1 MKNCKLDTKVLFI
14 KFVKKNYLMKTY
26 FKIWFALLTFFS
38 CTNKKNSKNTSIE
51 LNPRQVSYTAPLS
64 RVFTQ
69 PIDFVNAAEK
79 SIDAVVHVKNTSIV
93 SDDFSYL
100 DYFYGRNRKPQ
111 NRVGTGS
118 GVIVSP
124 DGFII
129 TNNHVIED
137 ATKIEVTTN
146 DNLRYEAKLIGT
158 DPYTDIAVLKILTQ
172 KPLPYLYFGN
182 SDNTKI
188 GEWVLAIGN
197 PFNLNSTVTAGIIS
211 AKSRDLNK
219 LDRRNQSFIQT
230 DAAVNQG
237 NSGGAL
243 VNLKGE
249 LIGINT
255 AITTISGGFE
265 GYSFA
270 VPSNIARKVF
280 EDIIEFGTNQKGM
293 LGVQGFAISPE
304 FEEFVNENNIKQ
316 TEGFYVSSVLE
327 NMGAYNAGIKEGDI
341 LISVDNIKIKKFSDL
356 TGYLESKRPGDMVKL
371 GFFRKEAKK
380 YLIVKL
386 EKTKTVQFLNMTLS
400 NLTKKEKEN
409 LKIKSGLK
417 IVESGEFLKGQIENN
432 SILIDINGNS
442 IDAVDQVLQ
451 IEPESIRWLTYIDPN
466 GEKIRLRF

>member
-1 MKNCKLDTKVLFI
+1 
-14 KFVKKNYLMKTY
+14 MKTKLIFY
-26 FKIWFALLTFFS
+26 FAIAVFFS
-38 CTNKKNSKNTSIE
+38 CKDENRSNVNLNE
-51 LNPRQVSYTAPLS
+51 LNPRPVNYTNSLGG
-64 RVFTQ
+64 FFNQ
-69 PIDFVNAAEK
+69 PVDFVEAAEK
-79 SIDAVVHVKNTSIV
+79 SLNAVVHVKNTSVI

-100 DYFYGRNRKPQ
+100 DYFYGRNRNPQ
-111 NRVGTGS
+111 NRIGTGS

-146 DNLRYEAKLIGT
+146 DNIRYKAKLIGT
-158 DPYTDIAVLKILTQ
+158 DPYTDIAVLKIETQ
-172 KPLPYLYFGN
+172 KILPYLYFGD

-243 VNLKGE
+243 VNLNGE

-304 FEEFVNENNIKQ
+304 FEKFINDNNIKQ
-316 TEGFYVSSVLE
+316 SEGFYVSKVLE
-327 NMGAYNAGIKEGDI
+327 NMGAFNAGIKEGDI

-356 TGYLESKRPGDMVKL
+356 TGYLESKRPGDNVNI
-371 GFFRKEAKK
+371 GFFRKDVKK
-380 YLIVKL
+380 YLKVKL
-386 EKTKTVQFLNMTLS
+386 EKTKTVEFLSMTLS
-400 NLTKKEKEN
+400 NMTKKEKED
-409 LKIKSGLK
+409 LKIKNGIRIIKSGA
-417 IVESGEFLKGQIENN
+417 FLKGQVEDN
-432 SILIDINGNS
+432 SILIDINGNTL
-442 IDAVDQVLQ
+442 DAVDQILQ
-451 IEPESIRWLTYIDPN
+451 MDPENVKWITYINPN

>member
-1 MKNCKLDTKVLFI
+1 
-14 KFVKKNYLMKTY
+14 MKTKLIFY
-26 FKIWFALLTFFS
+26 FAIAVFFS
-38 CTNKKNSKNTSIE
+38 CKDENRSNVNLNE
-51 LNPRQVSYTAPLS
+51 LNPRPVNYTNSLGG
-64 RVFTQ
+64 FFNQ
-69 PIDFVNAAEK
+69 PADFVEAAEK
-79 SIDAVVHVKNTSIV
+79 SLNAVVHVKNTSVI

-100 DYFYGRNRKPQ
+100 DYFYGRNRNPQ
-111 NRVGTGS
+111 NRIGTGS

-146 DNLRYEAKLIGT
+146 DNIRYKAKLIGT
-158 DPYTDIAVLKILTQ
+158 DPYTDIAVLKIETQ
-172 KPLPYLYFGN
+172 KLLPYLYFGD

-243 VNLKGE
+243 VNLNGE

-304 FEEFVNENNIKQ
+304 FEKFINDNNIKQ
-316 TEGFYVSSVLE
+316 SEGFYVSKVLE
-327 NMGAYNAGIKEGDI
+327 NMGAFNAGIKEGDI

-356 TGYLESKRPGDMVKL
+356 TGYLESKRPGDNVNI
-371 GFFRKEAKK
+371 GFFRKDVKK
-380 YLIVKL
+380 YLKVKL
-386 EKTKTVQFLNMTLS
+386 EKTKTIEFLSMTLS
-400 NLTKKEKEN
+400 NMTKKEKED
-409 LKIKSGLK
+409 LKIKNGIRIIKSGA
-417 IVESGEFLKGQIENN
+417 FLKGQVEDN
-432 SILIDINGNS
+432 SILIDINGNT
-442 IDAVDQVLQ
+442 IDAVDQILQ
-451 IEPESIRWLTYIDPN
+451 MDPENVKWITYINPN
-466 GEKIRLRF
+466 GEKVRLRF

>member
-1 MKNCKLDTKVLFI
+1 MKAYFI
-14 KFVKKNYLMKTY
+14 LGFL
-26 FKIWFALLTFFS
+26 IISFFS
-38 CTNKKNSKNTSIE
+38 CKSEKKSIDVFSE
-51 LNPRQVSYTAPLS
+51 LNPKSVKYNYIVDRVSS
-64 RVFTQ
+64 Q
-69 PIDFVNAAEK
+69 PVDFVEAANK
-79 SIDAVVHVKNTSIV
+79 SIDAVVHVKNTSVI

-100 DYFYGRNRKPQ
+100 DYFYGRNRSPQ
-111 NRVGTGS
+111 NRIGTGS

-129 TNNHVIED
+129 TNKHVIED

-146 DNLRYEAKLIGT
+146 DNIRYEAKLVGT
-158 DPYTDIAVLKILTQ
+158 DPYTDIAVLKIQT
-172 KPLPYLYFGN
+172 KKSLPYLYFGN

-230 DAAVNQG
+230 DAAVNQV

-243 VNLKGE
+243 VNLNGE

-280 EDIIEFGTNQKGM
+280 EDIIEYGTNQKGM

-304 FEEFVNENNIKQ
+304 FEEFINENNIQQ
-316 TEGFYVSSVLE
+316 TEGFYVSKVLE
-327 NMGAYNAGIKEGDI
+327 NMGAFNAGIKEGDI
-341 LISVDNIKIKKFSDL
+341 LVSVDDIKIKKFSDL
-356 TGYLESKRPGDMVKL
+356 TGYLESKRPGDMVNI
-371 GFFRKEAKK
+371 GFIRNDIKNFLK
-380 YLIVKL
+380 VKL

-400 NLTKKEKEN
+400 NLTKKEKVD
-409 LKIKSGLK
+409 LKIKNGLK
-417 IVESGEFLKGQIENN
+417 VVESGEFLKGQIENN
-432 SILIDINGNS
+432 SILIDINGDA
-442 IDAVDQVLQ
+442 IDAVDQILQ
-451 IEPESIRWLTYIDPN
+451 IEPESVKWITYINPN

>member
-1 MKNCKLDTKVLFI
+1 
-14 KFVKKNYLMKTY
+14 MKTY
-26 FKIWFALLTFFS
+26 FKFWFVLLAFFS
-38 CTNKKNSKNTSIE
+38 CTKKEKSNIIFDENYSS
-51 LNPRQVSYTAPLS
+51 PVSYSTPFDQ
-64 RVFTQ
+64 VFKQ
-69 PIDFVNAAEK
+69 PVDFVEAAEK
-79 SIDAVVHVKNTSIV
+79 SINAVVHVKNTSII

-100 DYFYGRNRKPQ
+100 DYFYGRSKSPQ
-111 NRVGTGS
+111 NRIGTGS

-129 TNNHVIED
+129 TNNHVIEN
-137 ATKIEVTTN
+137 ANKIEVTTN
-146 DNLRYEAKLIGT
+146 NNIRYEAKLIGT
-158 DPYTDIAVLKILTQ
+158 DPYTDIAVLKIETQ
-172 KPLPYLYFGN
+172 KLLPYLYFAN

-243 VNLKGE
+243 VNLNGE

-270 VPSNIARKVF
+270 VPSNIAKKVF

-304 FEEFVNENNIKQ
+304 FEKFIQENNITQ
-316 TEGFYVSSVLE
+316 SEGFYVSKVLE
-327 NMGAYNAGIKEGDI
+327 NMGASNAGIKEGDI
-341 LISVDNIKIKKFSDL
+341 LISVDQIKIKKF
-356 TGYLESKRPGDMVKL
+356 
-371 GFFRKEAKK
+371 
-380 YLIVKL
+380 
-386 EKTKTVQFLNMTLS
+386 
-400 NLTKKEKEN
+400 
-409 LKIKSGLK
+409 
-417 IVESGEFLKGQIENN
+417 
-432 SILIDINGNS
+432 
-442 IDAVDQVLQ
+442 
-451 IEPESIRWLTYIDPN
+451 
-466 GEKIRLRF
+466 

>member
-1 MKNCKLDTKVLFI
+1 
-14 KFVKKNYLMKTY
+14 MKTY
-26 FKIWFALLTFFS
+26 LILGYVIISFFS
-38 CTNKKNSKNTSIE
+38 CKNEKKSIDIFSE
-51 LNPRQVSYTAPLS
+51 FNPSQIDLTGGVVKT
-64 RVFTQ
+64 VFSQ
-69 PIDFVNAAEK
+69 PVDFVEAAKK
-79 SIDAVVHVKNTSIV
+79 SIDAVVHVKNTSVI

-100 DYFYGRNRKPQ
+100 DYFYGRNKSPQ
-111 NRVGTGS
+111 NRIGTGS

-146 DNLRYEAKLIGT
+146 DNIRYEAKLVGT
-158 DPYTDIAVLKILTQ
+158 DPYTDIAVLKIQTEKL
-172 KPLPYLYFGN
+172 LPYLYFGN

-243 VNLKGE
+243 VNLNGE

-304 FEEFVNENNIKQ
+304 FEKFINENNIKQ
-316 TEGFYVSSVLE
+316 SEGFYVSNVME
-327 NMGAYNAGIKEGDI
+327 NMGASNAGIKEGDI
-341 LISVDNIKIKKFSDL
+341 LVSVDAIKIKKFSDL
-356 TGYLESKRPGDMVKL
+356 TGYLESKRPGDKVNIGFIRNDVKN
-371 GFFRKEAKK
+371 
-380 YLIVKL
+380 YLTVKL
-386 EKTKTVQFLNMTLS
+386 EKTKTIQFLNMTLS
-400 NLTKKEKEN
+400 NLTKKEKVD
-409 LKIKSGLK
+409 LKIKNGLK
-417 IVESGEFLKGQIENN
+417 VIESGEFLNGQIENN
-432 SILIDINGNS
+432 SILIDINGK
-442 IDAVDQVLQ
+442 AVDTVDEVLQ
-451 IEPESIRWLTYIDPN
+451 IDPERVRWITYINPN

>member
-1 MKNCKLDTKVLFI
+1 
-14 KFVKKNYLMKTY
+14 MKTY
-26 FKIWFALLTFFS
+26 FKFWFALFTFFS
-38 CTNKKNSKNTSIE
+38 CTNEKNSIDVFNE
-51 LNPRQVSYTAPLS
+51 LNPRQVSYTNPLS

-69 PIDFVNAAEK
+69 PVDFVEAAEK

-100 DYFYGRNRKPQ
+100 DYFYGRNRNPQ
-111 NRVGTGS
+111 NRIGTGS

-146 DNLRYEAKLIGT
+146 DNIRYEAKLIGT
-158 DPYTDIAVLKILTQ
+158 DPYTDIAVLKIQTQ

-243 VNLKGE
+243 VNLNGE

-304 FEEFVNENNIKQ
+304 FEKFINENNIKQ
-316 TEGFYVSSVLE
+316 TEGFYVSNVLE
-327 NMGAYNAGIKEGDI
+327 NMGAYNAGINEGDI

-356 TGYLESKRPGDMVKL
+356 TGYLESKRPGDKVKL
-371 GFFRKEAKK
+371 GFYRKEVKK
-380 YLIVKL
+380 YLMVKL

-400 NLTKKEKEN
+400 NLTNKEKEN
-409 LKIKSGLK
+409 LKIKNGLR
-417 IVESGEFLKGQIENN
+417 IVELGEFLKGQIENN
-432 SILIDINGNS
+432 SILIDINGNQ

-451 IEPESIRWLTYIDPN
+451 IDPESVRWLTYINPS

>member
-1 MKNCKLDTKVLFI
+1 MKICCKLWFVL
-14 KFVKKNYLMKTY
+14 L
-26 FKIWFALLTFFS
+26 AFFS
-38 CTNKKNSKNTSIE
+38 CTNEEKSNIIFDKY
-51 LNPRQVSYTAPLS
+51 NPRPVSYTRTLDK
-64 RVFTQ
+64 VINQ
-69 PIDFVNAAEK
+69 PVDFVEAAEK
-79 SIDAVVHVKNTSIV
+79 SINAVVHVKNTSII

-100 DYFYGRNRKPQ
+100 DYFYGRNKSRQ
-111 NRVGTGS
+111 NRIGTGS

-146 DNLRYEAKLIGT
+146 DNIRYEAELIGT
-158 DPYTDIAVLKILTQ
+158 DPYTDIAVLKIQTQ
-172 KPLPYLYFGN
+172 KLLPYLYFAN

-243 VNLKGE
+243 VNLDGE

-270 VPSNIARKVF
+270 VPSNIAKKVF

-304 FEEFVNENNIKQ
+304 FEKFIKENKIKQ
-316 TEGFYVSSVLE
+316 SEGFYVSKVLE
-327 NMGAYNAGIKEGDI
+327 NMGASNAGIKEGDI

-356 TGYLESKRPGDMVKL
+356 TGYLESKRPGDNVKI
-371 GFFRKEAKK
+371 GFFRKDVKK
-380 YLIVKL
+380 YLMVRL

-400 NLTKKEKEN
+400 NLTKKEREN
-409 LKIKSGLK
+409 LKIKNGLR
-417 IVESGEFLKGQIENN
+417 IVDSGEFLKGQIENN
-432 SILIDINGNS
+432 SILIDINGDL
-442 IDAVDQVLQ
+442 IDTVDEILQ
-451 IEPESIRWLTYIDPN
+451 MEPESVEWLTYINPN

>member
-1 MKNCKLDTKVLFI
+1 MKAYFVLGFLI
-14 KFVKKNYLMKTY
+14 
-26 FKIWFALLTFFS
+26 ISFFS
-38 CTNKKNSKNTSIE
+38 CKSEKKSIDVFSE
-51 LNPRQVSYTAPLS
+51 LNPKSVKYNYTVDRVSS
-64 RVFTQ
+64 Q
-69 PIDFVNAAEK
+69 PVDFVEAANK
-79 SIDAVVHVKNTSIV
+79 SIDAVVHVKNTSVI

-100 DYFYGRNRKPQ
+100 DYFYGRNRSPQ
-111 NRVGTGS
+111 NRIGTGS

-146 DNLRYEAKLIGT
+146 DNIRYEAKLVGT
-158 DPYTDIAVLKILTQ
+158 DPYTDIAVLKIQT
-172 KPLPYLYFGN
+172 KKSLPYLYFGN

-243 VNLKGE
+243 VNLNGE

-304 FEEFVNENNIKQ
+304 FEEFINENNIQQ
-316 TEGFYVSSVLE
+316 TEGFYVSKVLE
-327 NMGAYNAGIKEGDI
+327 NMGAFNAGIKEGDI
-341 LISVDNIKIKKFSDL
+341 LVSVDDIKIKKFSDL
-356 TGYLESKRPGDMVKL
+356 TGYLESKRPGDMVNI
-371 GFFRKEAKK
+371 GFIRNDIKNFLK
-380 YLIVKL
+380 VKL

-400 NLTKKEKEN
+400 NLTKKEKVD
-409 LKIKSGLK
+409 LKIKNGLK
-417 IVESGEFLKGQIENN
+417 VVESGEFLKGQIENN
-432 SILIDINGNS
+432 SILIDINGDA
-442 IDAVDQVLQ
+442 IDAVDQILQ
-451 IEPESIRWLTYIDPN
+451 IEPESVKWITYINPN

>member
-1 MKNCKLDTKVLFI
+1 MKNCKLNTKLLFI
-14 KFVKKNYLMKTY
+14 KFVQNNYLMKTY
-26 FKIWFALLTFFS
+26 LKFWFLFIIFFS
-38 CTNKKNSKNTSIE
+38 CSNEKKSKDTISE
-51 LNPRQVSYTAPLS
+51 LYS
-64 RVFTQ
+64 RSVKFTPSLDRVLAQ
-69 PIDFVNAAEK
+69 PVDFVEAAEK
-79 SIDAVVHVKNTSIV
+79 SINAVVHVKNTSIV

-100 DYFYGRNRKPQ
+100 DYFYGRNRNPQ
-111 NRVGTGS
+111 NRIGTGS

-137 ATKIEVTTN
+137 ASKIEVTTN
-146 DNLRYEAKLIGT
+146 DNIRYEAKLVGT
-158 DPYTDIAVLKILTQ
+158 DPYTDIAVLKIQTQ
-172 KPLPYLYFGN
+172 KLLPYLYFGN

-243 VNLKGE
+243 VNLNGE

-304 FEEFVNENNIKQ
+304 FEKFINENNIKQ

-327 NMGAYNAGIKEGDI
+327 NMGAFNAGIKKGDI

-356 TGYLESKRPGDMVKL
+356 TGYLESKRPGDKVKL
-371 GFFRKEAKK
+371 GFFRNDIKK
-380 YLIVKL
+380 YLMVKL
-386 EKTKTVQFLNMTLS
+386 EKTKTIQFLNMTLS

-409 LKIKSGLK
+409 LNIESGLR
-417 IVESGEFLKGQIENN
+417 IVDSGQLLEGQIDDN
-432 SILIDINGNS
+432 SILIDINGKS

-451 IEPESIRWLTYIDPN
+451 MEPESVRWLTYLSPN

>member
-1 MKNCKLDTKVLFI
+1 MKAYFI
-14 KFVKKNYLMKTY
+14 LGFL
-26 FKIWFALLTFFS
+26 IISFFS
-38 CTNKKNSKNTSIE
+38 CKSEKKSIDVFSE
-51 LNPRQVSYTAPLS
+51 LNPKSVKYNYTVDRVSS
-64 RVFTQ
+64 Q
-69 PIDFVNAAEK
+69 PVDFVEAANK
-79 SIDAVVHVKNTSIV
+79 SIDAVVHVKNTSVI

-100 DYFYGRNRKPQ
+100 DYFYGRNRSPQ
-111 NRVGTGS
+111 NRIGTGS

-146 DNLRYEAKLIGT
+146 DNIRYEAKLVGT
-158 DPYTDIAVLKILTQ
+158 DPYTDIAVLKIQT
-172 KPLPYLYFGN
+172 KKSLPYLYFGN

-243 VNLKGE
+243 VNLNGE

-304 FEEFVNENNIKQ
+304 FEEFINENNIQQ
-316 TEGFYVSSVLE
+316 TEGFYVSKVLE
-327 NMGAYNAGIKEGDI
+327 NMGAFNAGIKEGDI
-341 LISVDNIKIKKFSDL
+341 LVSVDDIKIKKFSDL
-356 TGYLESKRPGDMVKL
+356 TGYLESKRPGDMVNIGYIRNDIKNFL
-371 GFFRKEAKK
+371 K
-380 YLIVKL
+380 VKL

-400 NLTKKEKEN
+400 NLTKKEKVD
-409 LKIKSGLK
+409 LKIKNGLK
-417 IVESGEFLKGQIENN
+417 VVESGEFLKGQIENN
-432 SILIDINGNS
+432 SILIDINGDA

-451 IEPESIRWLTYIDPN
+451 IEPESVKWITYINPN

>member
-1 MKNCKLDTKVLFI
+1 MKAYFI
-14 KFVKKNYLMKTY
+14 LGFL
-26 FKIWFALLTFFS
+26 IISFFS
-38 CTNKKNSKNTSIE
+38 CKSEKKSIDVFSE
-51 LNPRQVSYTAPLS
+51 LNPKSVKYNYTVDRVSS
-64 RVFTQ
+64 Q
-69 PIDFVNAAEK
+69 PVDFVEAANK
-79 SIDAVVHVKNTSIV
+79 SIDAVVHVKNTSVI

-100 DYFYGRNRKPQ
+100 DYFYGRNRSPQ
-111 NRVGTGS
+111 NRIGTGS

-146 DNLRYEAKLIGT
+146 DNIRYDAKLVGT
-158 DPYTDIAVLKILTQ
+158 DPYTDIAVLKIQT
-172 KPLPYLYFGN
+172 KKSLPYLYFGN

-243 VNLKGE
+243 VNLNGE

-304 FEEFVNENNIKQ
+304 FEEFINENNIQQ
-316 TEGFYVSSVLE
+316 TEGFYVSKVLE
-327 NMGAYNAGIKEGDI
+327 NMGAFNAGIKEGDI
-341 LISVDNIKIKKFSDL
+341 LVSVDDIKIKKFSDL
-356 TGYLESKRPGDMVKL
+356 TGYLESKRPGDMVNI
-371 GFFRKEAKK
+371 GFIRNDIKNFLK
-380 YLIVKL
+380 VKL

-400 NLTKKEKEN
+400 NLTKKEKVD
-409 LKIKSGLK
+409 LKIKNGLK
-417 IVESGEFLKGQIENN
+417 VVESGEFLKGQIENN
-432 SILIDINGNS
+432 SILIDINGGA
-442 IDAVDQVLQ
+442 IDAVDQILQ
-451 IEPESIRWLTYIDPN
+451 IEPESVKWITYINPN

>member
-1 MKNCKLDTKVLFI
+1 MKAYFI
-14 KFVKKNYLMKTY
+14 LGFL
-26 FKIWFALLTFFS
+26 IISFFS
-38 CTNKKNSKNTSIE
+38 CKSEKNSIDVFSE
-51 LNPRQVSYTAPLS
+51 LNPKSVKYNYTVDRVSS
-64 RVFTQ
+64 Q
-69 PIDFVNAAEK
+69 PVDFVEAANK
-79 SIDAVVHVKNTSIV
+79 SIDAVVHVKNTSVI

-100 DYFYGRNRKPQ
+100 DYFYGRNRSPQ
-111 NRVGTGS
+111 NRIGTGS

-146 DNLRYEAKLIGT
+146 DNIRYDAKLVGT
-158 DPYTDIAVLKILTQ
+158 DPYTDIAVLKIQT
-172 KPLPYLYFGN
+172 KKSLPYLYFGN

-243 VNLKGE
+243 VNLNGE

-304 FEEFVNENNIKQ
+304 FEEFINENNIQQ
-316 TEGFYVSSVLE
+316 TEGFYVSKVLE
-327 NMGAYNAGIKEGDI
+327 NMGAFNAGIKEGDI
-341 LISVDNIKIKKFSDL
+341 LVSVDDIKIKKFSDL
-356 TGYLESKRPGDMVKL
+356 TGYLESKRPGDMVNI
-371 GFFRKEAKK
+371 GFIRNDIKNFLK
-380 YLIVKL
+380 VKL

-400 NLTKKEKEN
+400 NLTKKEKVD
-409 LKIKSGLK
+409 LKIKNGLK
-417 IVESGEFLKGQIENN
+417 VVESGEFLKGQIENN
-432 SILIDINGNS
+432 SILIDINGDA
-442 IDAVDQVLQ
+442 IDAVDQILQ
-451 IEPESIRWLTYIDPN
+451 IEPESVKWITYINPN

>member
-1 MKNCKLDTKVLFI
+1 
-14 KFVKKNYLMKTY
+14 MKTY
-26 FKIWFALLTFFS
+26 FIIWLSILTFFS
-38 CTNKKNSKNTSIE
+38 CTNENQSDIN
-51 LNPRQVSYTAPLS
+51 LNKLNLRPVNYNKSSER
-64 RVFTQ
+64 FINQ
-69 PIDFVNAAEK
+69 PVDFVEAAEK
-79 SIDAVVHVKNTSIV
+79 SINAVVHVKNTSVV

-100 DYFYGRNRKPQ
+100 DYFYGRNRSPQ
-111 NRVGTGS
+111 NRIGTGS

-137 ATKIEVTTN
+137 ASKIEVTTN
-146 DNLRYEAKLIGT
+146 ENIRYEAKLIGT
-158 DPYTDIAVLKILTQ
+158 DPYTDIAVLKIQTQ
-172 KPLPYLYFGN
+172 NLLPYLYFGN
-182 SDNTKI
+182 SDNTRI

-243 VNLKGE
+243 VNLNGE

-280 EDIIEFGTNQKGM
+280 EDIVEFGTNQKGM

-304 FEEFVNENNIKQ
+304 FEKFIKENKIKQ
-316 TEGFYVSSVLE
+316 SEGFYVSKVLE
-327 NMGAYNAGIKEGDI
+327 NMGAFNAGIKIGDV

-356 TGYLESKRPGDMVKL
+356 TGYLESKRPGDKVKI
-371 GFFRKEAKK
+371 GFFRKDVKK
-380 YLIVKL
+380 YLNVKL

-400 NLTKKEKEN
+400 NMTKKEKEN
-409 LKIKSGLK
+409 LKILSGIK
-417 IVESGEFLKGQIENN
+417 IIESGEFLKGQIENN

-451 IEPESIRWLTYIDPN
+451 IEPESVKWITYINPS

>member
-1 MKNCKLDTKVLFI
+1 MKAYFI
-14 KFVKKNYLMKTY
+14 LGFL
-26 FKIWFALLTFFS
+26 IISFFS
-38 CTNKKNSKNTSIE
+38 CKSEKKSIDVFSE
-51 LNPRQVSYTAPLS
+51 LNPKSVKYNYPVNRVSS
-64 RVFTQ
+64 Q
-69 PIDFVNAAEK
+69 PVDFVEAANK
-79 SIDAVVHVKNTSIV
+79 SIDAVVHVKNTSVI

-100 DYFYGRNRKPQ
+100 DYFYGRNRSPQ
-111 NRVGTGS
+111 NRIGTGS

-146 DNLRYEAKLIGT
+146 DNIRYDAKLVGT
-158 DPYTDIAVLKILTQ
+158 DPYTDIAVLKIQT
-172 KPLPYLYFGN
+172 KKSLPYLYFGN

-243 VNLKGE
+243 VNLNGE

-304 FEEFVNENNIKQ
+304 FEEFINENNIQQ
-316 TEGFYVSSVLE
+316 TEGFYVSKVLE
-327 NMGAYNAGIKEGDI
+327 NMGAFNAGIKEGDI
-341 LISVDNIKIKKFSDL
+341 LVSVDEIKIKKFSDL
-356 TGYLESKRPGDMVKL
+356 TGYLESKRPGDMVNI
-371 GFFRKEAKK
+371 GFIRNDIKNFLK
-380 YLIVKL
+380 VKL

-400 NLTKKEKEN
+400 NLTKKEKVD
-409 LKIKSGLK
+409 LKIKNGLK
-417 IVESGEFLKGQIENN
+417 VVESGEFLKGQIENN
-432 SILIDINGNS
+432 SILIDINGDA
-442 IDAVDQVLQ
+442 IDAVDQILQ
-451 IEPESIRWLTYIDPN
+451 IEPESVKWITYINPN

>member
-1 MKNCKLDTKVLFI
+1 
-14 KFVKKNYLMKTY
+14 MKTY
-26 FKIWFALLTFFS
+26 FKFWFVLLAFFS
-38 CTNKKNSKNTSIE
+38 CTKKEKSNIIFDENYSS
-51 LNPRQVSYTAPLS
+51 PVSYSTPFGQ
-64 RVFTQ
+64 VFKQ
-69 PIDFVNAAEK
+69 PVDFVEAAEK
-79 SIDAVVHVKNTSIV
+79 SINAVVHVKNTSII

-100 DYFYGRNRKPQ
+100 DYFYGRSKSPQ
-111 NRVGTGS
+111 NRIGTGS

-129 TNNHVIED
+129 TNNHVIEN
-137 ATKIEVTTN
+137 ANKIEVTTN
-146 DNLRYEAKLIGT
+146 NNIRYEAKLIGT
-158 DPYTDIAVLKILTQ
+158 DPYTDIAVLKIETQ
-172 KPLPYLYFGN
+172 KLLPYLYFAN

-243 VNLKGE
+243 VNLNGE

-270 VPSNIARKVF
+270 VPSNIAKKVF

-304 FEEFVNENNIKQ
+304 FEKFIQENNITQ
-316 TEGFYVSSVLE
+316 SEGFYVSKVLE
-327 NMGAYNAGIKEGDI
+327 NMGASNAGIKEGDI
-341 LISVDNIKIKKFSDL
+341 LISVDQIKIKKFSDL
-356 TGYLESKRPGDMVKL
+356 TGYLESKRPGDNVKI
-371 GFFRKEAKK
+371 GFFRKDVKK
-380 YLIVKL
+380 YLTVKL

-400 NLTKKEKEN
+400 NLSKQEKEN
-409 LKIKSGLK
+409 LKIKNGLR
-417 IVESGEFLKGQIENN
+417 IVESGDFLKGQIENN
-432 SILIDINGNS
+432 SILIDINGDP
-442 IDAVDQVLQ
+442 IDAVDQILQ
-451 IEPESIRWLTYIDPN
+451 MEPEGVKWLTYINPN

>member
-38 CTNKKNSKNTSIE
+38 CTNKKNSKNTSVE
-51 LNPRQVSYTAPLS
+51 LNPRQISYSTPLS
-64 RVFTQ
+64 RDFTQ
-69 PIDFVNAAEK
+69 PVDFVNAAEK

-129 TNNHVIED
+129 TNNHVIES

-146 DNLRYEAKLIGT
+146 DNLRYEAKLVGT

-243 VNLKGE
+243 VNLNGE
-249 LIGINT
+249 LVGINT

-316 TEGFYVSSVLE
+316 TEGFYVSNVLE
-327 NMGAYNAGIKEGDI
+327 NMGAYNAGIEEGDI

-371 GFFRKEAKK
+371 GFFRKEVKK
-380 YLIVKL
+380 YLMVKL

-409 LKIKSGLK
+409 LKIKSGLR

-451 IEPESIRWLTYIDPN
+451 IEPESVRWLTYINPN

>member
-1 MKNCKLDTKVLFI
+1 MKAYFI
-14 KFVKKNYLMKTY
+14 LGFL
-26 FKIWFALLTFFS
+26 IISFFS
-38 CTNKKNSKNTSIE
+38 CKSEKKSIDVFSE
-51 LNPRQVSYTAPLS
+51 LNPKSVKYNYTVDRVSS
-64 RVFTQ
+64 Q
-69 PIDFVNAAEK
+69 PVDFVEAANK
-79 SIDAVVHVKNTSIV
+79 SIDAVVHVKNTSVI

-100 DYFYGRNRKPQ
+100 DYFYGRGRSPQ
-111 NRVGTGS
+111 NRIGTGS

-146 DNLRYEAKLIGT
+146 DNIRYEAKLVGT
-158 DPYTDIAVLKILTQ
+158 DPYTDIAVLKIQT
-172 KPLPYLYFGN
+172 KKSLPYLYFGN

-243 VNLKGE
+243 VNLNGE

-304 FEEFVNENNIKQ
+304 FEEFINENNIQQ
-316 TEGFYVSSVLE
+316 TEGFYVSKVLE
-327 NMGAYNAGIKEGDI
+327 NMGAFNAGIKEGDI
-341 LISVDNIKIKKFSDL
+341 LVSVDDIKIKKFSDL
-356 TGYLESKRPGDMVKL
+356 TGYLESKRPGDMVNI
-371 GFFRKEAKK
+371 GFIRNDIKNFLK
-380 YLIVKL
+380 VKL

-400 NLTKKEKEN
+400 NLTKKEKVD
-409 LKIKSGLK
+409 LKIKNGLK
-417 IVESGEFLKGQIENN
+417 VVESGEFLKGQIENN
-432 SILIDINGNS
+432 SILIDINGDA
-442 IDAVDQVLQ
+442 IDAVDQILQ
-451 IEPESIRWLTYIDPN
+451 IEPESVKWITYINPN

>member
-1 MKNCKLDTKVLFI
+1 MKAYFI
-14 KFVKKNYLMKTY
+14 LGFL
-26 FKIWFALLTFFS
+26 IISFFS
-38 CTNKKNSKNTSIE
+38 CKSEKKSIDVFSE
-51 LNPRQVSYTAPLS
+51 LNPKSVKYNYTVDRVSS
-64 RVFTQ
+64 Q
-69 PIDFVNAAEK
+69 PVDFVEAANK
-79 SIDAVVHVKNTSIV
+79 SIDAVVHVKNTSVI

-100 DYFYGRNRKPQ
+100 DYFYGRNRSPQ
-111 NRVGTGS
+111 NRIGTGS

-146 DNLRYEAKLIGT
+146 DNIRYEAKLVGT
-158 DPYTDIAVLKILTQ
+158 DPYTDIAVLKIQT
-172 KPLPYLYFGN
+172 KKSLPYLYFGN

-243 VNLKGE
+243 VNLNGE

-304 FEEFVNENNIKQ
+304 FEEFINENNIQQ
-316 TEGFYVSSVLE
+316 TEGFYVSKVLE
-327 NMGAYNAGIKEGDI
+327 NMGAFNAGIKEGDI
-341 LISVDNIKIKKFSDL
+341 LVSVDDIKIKKFSDL
-356 TGYLESKRPGDMVKL
+356 TGYLESKRPGDMVNI
-371 GFFRKEAKK
+371 GFIRNDIKNFLK
-380 YLIVKL
+380 VKL

-400 NLTKKEKEN
+400 NLTKKEKVD
-409 LKIKSGLK
+409 LKIKNGLK
-417 IVESGEFLKGQIENN
+417 VVESGEFLKGQIENN
-432 SILIDINGNS
+432 SILIDINGDA
-442 IDAVDQVLQ
+442 IDAVDQILQ
-451 IEPESIRWLTYIDPN
+451 IGPESVKWITYINPN

>member
-1 MKNCKLDTKVLFI
+1 MKAYFI
-14 KFVKKNYLMKTY
+14 LGFL
-26 FKIWFALLTFFS
+26 IISFFS
-38 CTNKKNSKNTSIE
+38 CKSEKKSIDVFSE
-51 LNPRQVSYTAPLS
+51 LNPKSVKYNYTVNRVSS
-64 RVFTQ
+64 Q
-69 PIDFVNAAEK
+69 PVDFVEAANK
-79 SIDAVVHVKNTSIV
+79 SIDAVVHVKNTSVI

-100 DYFYGRNRKPQ
+100 DYFYGRNRSPQ
-111 NRVGTGS
+111 NRIGTGS

-146 DNLRYEAKLIGT
+146 DNIRYEAKLVGT
-158 DPYTDIAVLKILTQ
+158 DPYTDIAVLKIQT
-172 KPLPYLYFGN
+172 KKSLPYLYFGN

-243 VNLKGE
+243 VNLNGE

-304 FEEFVNENNIKQ
+304 FEEFINENNIQQ
-316 TEGFYVSSVLE
+316 TEGFYVSKVLE
-327 NMGAYNAGIKEGDI
+327 NMGAFNAGIKEGDI
-341 LISVDNIKIKKFSDL
+341 LVSVDEIKIKKFSDL
-356 TGYLESKRPGDMVKL
+356 TGYLESKRPGDMVNI
-371 GFFRKEAKK
+371 GFIRNDIKNFLK
-380 YLIVKL
+380 VKL

-400 NLTKKEKEN
+400 NLTKKEKVD
-409 LKIKSGLK
+409 LKIKNGLK
-417 IVESGEFLKGQIENN
+417 VVESGEFLKGQIENN
-432 SILIDINGNS
+432 SILIDINGDP
-442 IDAVDQVLQ
+442 IDAVDQILQ
-451 IEPESIRWLTYIDPN
+451 IEPESVKWITYINPN

>member
-38 CTNKKNSKNTSIE
+38 CTNKKNSKNTSVE
-51 LNPRQVSYTAPLS
+51 LNPRQISYSTPLS
-64 RVFTQ
+64 RDFTQ
-69 PIDFVNAAEK
+69 PVDFVNAAEK

-129 TNNHVIED
+129 TNNHVIES

-146 DNLRYEAKLIGT
+146 DNLRYEAKLVGT

-243 VNLKGE
+243 VNLNGE
-249 LIGINT
+249 LVGINT

-316 TEGFYVSSVLE
+316 TEGFYVSNVLE
-327 NMGAYNAGIKEGDI
+327 NMGAYNAGIEEGDI

-371 GFFRKEAKK
+371 GFFRKEVKK
-380 YLIVKL
+380 YLMVKL

-409 LKIKSGLK
+409 LKIKSGLR

-442 IDAVDQVLQ
+442 VDAVDQVLQ
-451 IEPESIRWLTYIDPN
+451 IDPESIKWLTYIDPN

>member
-1 MKNCKLDTKVLFI
+1 M
-14 KFVKKNYLMKTY
+14 
-26 FKIWFALLTFFS
+26 TFFS
-38 CTNKKNSKNTSIE
+38 CKDEKKSNIIFSEPKPSLVN
-51 LNPRQVSYTAPLS
+51 YTKQLD
-64 RVFTQ
+64 RVITQ
-69 PIDFVNAAEK
+69 PVDFVEAAEK
-79 SIDAVVHVKNTSIV
+79 SINAVVHVKNTSVI

-100 DYFYGRNRKPQ
+100 DYFYGRNKSPQ
-111 NRVGTGS
+111 NRIGTGS

-129 TNNHVIED
+129 TNNHVIEN

-146 DNLRYEAKLIGT
+146 NNIRYEAKLIGT
-158 DPYTDIAVLKILTQ
+158 DPYTDIAVLKIQSQ
-172 KPLPYLYFGN
+172 KNLPYLYFAN

-243 VNLKGE
+243 VNLDGE

-255 AITTISGGFE
+255 AISTISGGFE

-304 FEEFVNENNIKQ
+304 FEKFTKENNIKQ
-316 TEGFYVSSVLE
+316 SEGFYVSKVLE
-327 NMGAYNAGIKEGDI
+327 NMGAFNAGIKEGDI

-356 TGYLESKRPGDMVKL
+356 TGYLESKRPGDEVRL
-371 GFFRKEAKK
+371 GFFRKEAKR
-380 YLIVKL
+380 YLTVKL

-400 NLTKKEKEN
+400 NLSKKEKNDLE
-409 LKIKSGLK
+409 IKKGLK

-432 SILIDINGNS
+432 SILIDINGNP
-442 IDAVDQVLQ
+442 IDAVDEILQ
-451 IEPESIRWLTYIDPN
+451 IEPENVRWITYISPD

>member
-1 MKNCKLDTKVLFI
+1 MKAYFI
-14 KFVKKNYLMKTY
+14 LGFL
-26 FKIWFALLTFFS
+26 IISFFS
-38 CTNKKNSKNTSIE
+38 CKSEKKSIDVFSE
-51 LNPRQVSYTAPLS
+51 LNPKSVKYNYTVDRVSS
-64 RVFTQ
+64 Q
-69 PIDFVNAAEK
+69 PVDFVEAANK
-79 SIDAVVHVKNTSIV
+79 SIDAVVHVKNTSVI

-100 DYFYGRNRKPQ
+100 DYFYGRNRSPQ
-111 NRVGTGS
+111 NRIGTGS

-146 DNLRYEAKLIGT
+146 DNIRYDAKLVGT
-158 DPYTDIAVLKILTQ
+158 DPYTDIAVLKIQT
-172 KPLPYLYFGN
+172 KKSLPYLYFGN

-243 VNLKGE
+243 VNLNGE

-304 FEEFVNENNIKQ
+304 FEEFINENNIQQ
-316 TEGFYVSSVLE
+316 TEGFYVSKVLE
-327 NMGAYNAGIKEGDI
+327 NMGAFNAGIKEGDI
-341 LISVDNIKIKKFSDL
+341 LVSVDDIKIKKFSDL
-356 TGYLESKRPGDMVKL
+356 TGYLESKRPGDMVNIGYIRNDIKNFL
-371 GFFRKEAKK
+371 K
-380 YLIVKL
+380 VKL

-400 NLTKKEKEN
+400 NLTKKEKVD
-409 LKIKSGLK
+409 LKIKNGLK
-417 IVESGEFLKGQIENN
+417 VVESGEFLKGQIENN
-432 SILIDINGNS
+432 SILIDINGDA
-442 IDAVDQVLQ
+442 IDAVDQILQ
-451 IEPESIRWLTYIDPN
+451 IEPESVKWITYINPN

>member
-1 MKNCKLDTKVLFI
+1 MKSCKLNTKVLFI
-14 KFVKKNYLMKTY
+14 KFVKKKYLMKTY
-26 FKIWFALLTFFS
+26 LKLLFIQLAFFS
-38 CTNKKNSKNTSIE
+38 CKNEKNSDIIFNKY
-51 LNPRQVSYTAPLS
+51 NPRPVNYS
-64 RVFTQ
+64 RSIDKVITQ
-69 PIDFVNAAEK
+69 PVDFVEAAEK
-79 SIDAVVHVKNTSIV
+79 SINAVVHVKNTSVV
-93 SDDFSYL
+93 SENFSYL
-100 DYFYGRNRKPQ
+100 DYFYGRNRSPQ

-146 DNLRYEAKLIGT
+146 DNIRYEAKLVGT
-158 DPYTDIAVLKILTQ
+158 DPYTDIAVLKIQT
-172 KPLPYLYFGN
+172 KKSLPYLYFGD
-182 SDNTKI
+182 SDNSKI

-243 VNLKGE
+243 VNLDGE

-280 EDIIEFGTNQKGM
+280 EDIVEFGTNQKGM

-304 FEEFVNENNIKQ
+304 FDKFINENNIKQ
-316 TEGFYVSSVLE
+316 SEGFYVSKVLE

-341 LISVDNIKIKKFSDL
+341 LVSVDDIKIRKFSDL
-356 TGYLESKRPGDMVKL
+356 TGYLESKRPGDIVMV
-371 GFFRKEAKK
+371 GFFRNEVKK
-380 YLIVKL
+380 SLTIKL
-386 EKTKTVQFLNMTLS
+386 EKTKTVEFLNMTLS
-400 NLTKKEKEN
+400 NLTKKEKED
-409 LKIKSGLK
+409 LKIKNGIRIL
-417 IVESGEFLKGQIENN
+417 ESGEFLNGQVENN
-432 SILIDINGNS
+432 SILIDVNGNP
-442 IDAVDQVLQ
+442 IDAVDQILQ
-451 IEPESIRWLTYIDPN
+451 IEPESVRWITYINPN

>member
-1 MKNCKLDTKVLFI
+1 
-14 KFVKKNYLMKTY
+14 MKTY
-26 FKIWFALLTFFS
+26 FKFWFVLLAFFS
-38 CTNKKNSKNTSIE
+38 CTKKEKSNIIFDENYSS
-51 LNPRQVSYTAPLS
+51 PVSYSTPFDQ
-64 RVFTQ
+64 VFKQ
-69 PIDFVNAAEK
+69 PVDFVEAAEK
-79 SIDAVVHVKNTSIV
+79 SINAVVHVKNTSII

-100 DYFYGRNRKPQ
+100 DYFYGRSKSPQ
-111 NRVGTGS
+111 NRIGTGS

-129 TNNHVIED
+129 TNNHVIEN
-137 ATKIEVTTN
+137 ANKIEVTTN
-146 DNLRYEAKLIGT
+146 NNIRYEAKLIGT
-158 DPYTDIAVLKILTQ
+158 DPYTDIALIKIETQ
-172 KPLPYLYFGN
+172 KLLPYLYFAN

-243 VNLKGE
+243 VNLNGE

-270 VPSNIARKVF
+270 VPSNIAKKVF

-304 FEEFVNENNIKQ
+304 FEKFIQENNITQ
-316 TEGFYVSSVLE
+316 SEGFYVSKVLE
-327 NMGAYNAGIKEGDI
+327 NMGASNAGIKEGDI
-341 LISVDNIKIKKFSDL
+341 LISVDQIKIKKFSDL
-356 TGYLESKRPGDMVKL
+356 TGYLESKRPGDNVKI
-371 GFFRKEAKK
+371 GFFRKDVKK
-380 YLIVKL
+380 YLTVKL

-400 NLTKKEKEN
+400 NLSKQEKEN
-409 LKIKSGLK
+409 LKIKNGLR
-417 IVESGEFLKGQIENN
+417 IVESGDFLKGQIENN
-432 SILIDINGNS
+432 SILIDINGDP
-442 IDAVDQVLQ
+442 IDAVDQILQ
-451 IEPESIRWLTYIDPN
+451 MEPERVKWLTYINPN

>member
-1 MKNCKLDTKVLFI
+1 MKAYFI
-14 KFVKKNYLMKTY
+14 LGFL
-26 FKIWFALLTFFS
+26 IISFFS
-38 CTNKKNSKNTSIE
+38 CKSEKKSIDVFSE
-51 LNPRQVSYTAPLS
+51 LNPKSVKYNYIVDRVSS
-64 RVFTQ
+64 Q
-69 PIDFVNAAEK
+69 PVDFVEAANK
-79 SIDAVVHVKNTSIV
+79 SIDAVVHVKNTSVI

-100 DYFYGRNRKPQ
+100 DYFYGRNRSPQ
-111 NRVGTGS
+111 NRIGTGS

-146 DNLRYEAKLIGT
+146 DNKRYEAKLVGT
-158 DPYTDIAVLKILTQ
+158 DPYTDIAVLKIQT
-172 KPLPYLYFGN
+172 KKSLPYLYFGN

-243 VNLKGE
+243 VNLNGE

-280 EDIIEFGTNQKGM
+280 EDIIEYGTNQKGM

-304 FEEFVNENNIKQ
+304 FEEFINENNIQQ
-316 TEGFYVSSVLE
+316 TEGFYVSKVLE
-327 NMGAYNAGIKEGDI
+327 NMGAFNAGIKEGDI
-341 LISVDNIKIKKFSDL
+341 LVSVDDIKIKKFSDL
-356 TGYLESKRPGDMVKL
+356 TGYLESKRPGDMVNI
-371 GFFRKEAKK
+371 GFIRNDIKNFLK
-380 YLIVKL
+380 VKL

-400 NLTKKEKEN
+400 NLTKKEKVD
-409 LKIKSGLK
+409 LKIKNGLK
-417 IVESGEFLKGQIENN
+417 VVESGEFLKGQIENN
-432 SILIDINGNS
+432 SILIDINGDA
-442 IDAVDQVLQ
+442 IDAVDQILQ
-451 IEPESIRWLTYIDPN
+451 IEPESVKWITYINPN

>member
-1 MKNCKLDTKVLFI
+1 MKSCKLDTKVLFI
-14 KFVKKNYLMKTY
+14 KFVQKKYLMKTY
-26 FKIWFALLTFFS
+26 FKIWFALLTFIS
-38 CTNKKNSKNTSIE
+38 CVNEKNSKDTFIE
-51 LNPRQVSYTAPLS
+51 LNPRQVNYSAPSS
-64 RVFTQ
+64 RVFNQ
-69 PIDFVNAAEK
+69 PVDFVEAAEK

-146 DNLRYEAKLIGT
+146 DNVRYEAKLVGT

-243 VNLKGE
+243 VNLNGE
-249 LIGINT
+249 LVGINT

-304 FEEFVNENNIKQ
+304 FEKFINENNIKQ
-316 TEGFYVSSVLE
+316 TEGFYVSNVLE

-356 TGYLESKRPGDMVKL
+356 TGYLESKRPGDKVKL
-371 GFFRKEAKK
+371 GFFRKEVKK
-380 YLIVKL
+380 YLMVKL

-409 LKIKSGLK
+409 LKIKSGLR

-451 IEPESIRWLTYIDPN
+451 IEPESVRWLTYINPN

>member
-1 MKNCKLDTKVLFI
+1 
-14 KFVKKNYLMKTY
+14 MKTY
-26 FKIWFALLTFFS
+26 FKFWFALLTFFS
-38 CTNKKNSKNTSIE
+38 CTNEKNSIDIFNE
-51 LNPRQVSYTAPLS
+51 LNPRQVSYTNPLS

-69 PIDFVNAAEK
+69 PVDFVEAAEK

-100 DYFYGRNRKPQ
+100 DYFYGRNRNPQ
-111 NRVGTGS
+111 NRIGTGS

-146 DNLRYEAKLIGT
+146 DNLRYEAKLVGT
-158 DPYTDIAVLKILTQ
+158 DPYTDIAVLKIQTQ

-243 VNLKGE
+243 VNLNGE

-304 FEEFVNENNIKQ
+304 FEKFINENNIKQ
-316 TEGFYVSSVLE
+316 TEGFYVSNVLE
-327 NMGAYNAGIKEGDI
+327 NMGAYNAGINEGDI

-356 TGYLESKRPGDMVKL
+356 TGYLESKRPGDKVRL
-371 GFFRKEAKK
+371 GFYRKEVKK
-380 YLIVKL
+380 YLMVKL

-400 NLTKKEKEN
+400 NLTNKEKEN
-409 LKIKSGLK
+409 LKIKNGLR
-417 IVESGEFLKGQIENN
+417 IVELGEFLKGQIENN
-432 SILIDINGNS
+432 SILIDINGDS

-451 IEPESIRWLTYIDPN
+451 IEPESVRWLTYIDPN

>member
-1 MKNCKLDTKVLFI
+1 
-14 KFVKKNYLMKTY
+14 MKTY
-26 FKIWFALLTFFS
+26 LKLLFIQLAFFS
-38 CTNKKNSKNTSIE
+38 CKNEKNSDIIFNKY
-51 LNPRQVSYTAPLS
+51 NPRPVNYTRS
-64 RVFTQ
+64 IDKVITQ
-69 PIDFVNAAEK
+69 PVDFVEAAEK
-79 SIDAVVHVKNTSIV
+79 SIHAVVHVKNTSVV
-93 SDDFSYL
+93 SENFSYL
-100 DYFYGRNRKPQ
+100 DYFYGRNRSPQ

-146 DNLRYEAKLIGT
+146 DNIRYEAKLVGT
-158 DPYTDIAVLKILTQ
+158 DPYTDIAVLKIQT
-172 KPLPYLYFGN
+172 KKSLPYLYFGD
-182 SDNTKI
+182 SDNSKI

-243 VNLKGE
+243 VNLDGE

-280 EDIIEFGTNQKGM
+280 EDIVEFGTNQKGM

-304 FEEFVNENNIKQ
+304 FDKFINENNIKQ
-316 TEGFYVSSVLE
+316 SEGFYVSKVLE

-341 LISVDNIKIKKFSDL
+341 LVSVDDIKIRKFSDL
-356 TGYLESKRPGDMVKL
+356 TGYLESKRPGDIVMV
-371 GFFRKEAKK
+371 GFFRNEVKK
-380 YLIVKL
+380 SLTIKL
-386 EKTKTVQFLNMTLS
+386 EKTKTVEFLNMTLS
-400 NLTKKEKEN
+400 NLTKKEKED
-409 LKIKSGLK
+409 LKIKNGIR
-417 IVESGEFLKGQIENN
+417 IVESGEFLNGQVENN
-432 SILIDINGNS
+432 SILIDVNGNP
-442 IDAVDQVLQ
+442 IDAVDQILQ
-451 IEPESIRWLTYIDPN
+451 IEPESVRWITYINPN

>member
-1 MKNCKLDTKVLFI
+1 
-14 KFVKKNYLMKTY
+14 
-26 FKIWFALLTFFS
+26 LTFFS
-38 CTNKKNSKNTSIE
+38 CTNENQSDIN
-51 LNPRQVSYTAPLS
+51 LNKLNLRPVNYNKSSER
-64 RVFTQ
+64 FINQ
-69 PIDFVNAAEK
+69 PVDFVEAAEK
-79 SIDAVVHVKNTSIV
+79 SINAVVHVKNTSVV

-100 DYFYGRNRKPQ
+100 DYFYGRNRSPQ
-111 NRVGTGS
+111 NRIGTGS

-137 ATKIEVTTN
+137 ASKIEVTTN
-146 DNLRYEAKLIGT
+146 ENIRYEAKLIGT
-158 DPYTDIAVLKILTQ
+158 DPYTDIAVLKIQTQ
-172 KPLPYLYFGN
+172 NLLPYLYFGN
-182 SDNTKI
+182 SDNTRI

-243 VNLKGE
+243 VNLNGE

-280 EDIIEFGTNQKGM
+280 EDIVEFGTNQKGM

-304 FEEFVNENNIKQ
+304 FEKFIKENKIKQ
-316 TEGFYVSSVLE
+316 SEGFYVSKVLE
-327 NMGAYNAGIKEGDI
+327 NMGAFNAGIKIGDV

-356 TGYLESKRPGDMVKL
+356 TGYLESKRPGDKVKI
-371 GFFRKEAKK
+371 GFFRKDVKK
-380 YLIVKL
+380 YLNVKL

-400 NLTKKEKEN
+400 NMTKKEKEN
-409 LKIKSGLK
+409 LKILSGIK
-417 IVESGEFLKGQIENN
+417 IIESGEFLKGQIENN

-451 IEPESIRWLTYIDPN
+451 IEPESVKWITYINPS

>member
-1 MKNCKLDTKVLFI
+1 MKSCKLNTKVLFI
-14 KFVKKNYLMKTY
+14 KFVKKKYLMKTY
-26 FKIWFALLTFFS
+26 LKLLFIQLAFFS
-38 CTNKKNSKNTSIE
+38 CKNEKNSDIIFNKY
-51 LNPRQVSYTAPLS
+51 NPRPVNYS
-64 RVFTQ
+64 RSIDKVITQ
-69 PIDFVNAAEK
+69 PVDFVEAAEK
-79 SIDAVVHVKNTSIV
+79 SINAVVHVKNTLVV
-93 SDDFSYL
+93 SENFSYL
-100 DYFYGRNRKPQ
+100 DYFYGRNRSPQ

-146 DNLRYEAKLIGT
+146 DNIRYEAKLVGT
-158 DPYTDIAVLKILTQ
+158 DPYTDIAVLKIQT
-172 KPLPYLYFGN
+172 KKSLPYLYFGD
-182 SDNTKI
+182 SDNSKI

-243 VNLKGE
+243 VNLDGE

-270 VPSNIARKVF
+270 VPSNIASKVF
-280 EDIIEFGTNQKGM
+280 EDIVEFGTNQKGM

-304 FEEFVNENNIKQ
+304 FDKFINENNIKQ
-316 TEGFYVSSVLE
+316 SEGFYVSKVLE

-341 LISVDNIKIKKFSDL
+341 LVSVDDIKIRKFSDL
-356 TGYLESKRPGDMVKL
+356 TGYLESKRPGDIVMV
-371 GFFRKEAKK
+371 GFFRNEVKK
-380 YLIVKL
+380 SLTIKL
-386 EKTKTVQFLNMTLS
+386 EKTKTVEFLNMTLS
-400 NLTKKEKEN
+400 NLTKKEKED
-409 LKIKSGLK
+409 LKIKNGIRIL
-417 IVESGEFLKGQIENN
+417 ESGEFLNGQVENN
-432 SILIDINGNS
+432 SILIDVNGNP
-442 IDAVDQVLQ
+442 IDAVDQILQ
-451 IEPESIRWLTYIDPN
+451 IEPESVRWITYINPN